1 MADTTATSY
10 VMDPFYALSSSVE
23 STKTKVADSIFENYK
38 LAVAQTNDINNRAMQ
53 VALSNSS
60 GLAALKAAVSKD
72 TLENMLAA
80 SRTAGAV
87 AGTAMIVQRNVMEQG
102 EATRGLINGINT
114 QNLNTALI
122 NSNTAIV
129 GGSIGYGNLGSAY
142 GGLNAAVQSADITSA
157 INAFGSQITQQRVV
171 NTGNM
176 TGTVQTSTSTNIG
189 P

>member
-10 VMDPFYALSSSVE
+10 VMDPFYALSSAVE
-23 STKTKVADSIFENYK
+23 STKTKVADSVYENYK
-38 LAVAQTNDINNRAMQ
+38 LAVAQSNDVNNRAMQ

-60 GLAALKAAVSKD
+60 AFAALKASVAKD
-72 TLENMLAA
+72 TLENMLAS
-80 SRTAGAV
+80 SRTAGAA
-87 AGTAMIVQRNVMEQG
+87 AGIAMGVQRTAMEQG
-102 EATRGLINGINT
+102 EATRNIINGINT

-122 NSNTAIV
+122 NSNTVIV
-129 GGSIGYGNLGSAY
+129 GGSLAYGNLGSAY
-142 GGLNAAVQSADITSA
+142 GGLNAAVQSADVTSA

-189 P
+189 A